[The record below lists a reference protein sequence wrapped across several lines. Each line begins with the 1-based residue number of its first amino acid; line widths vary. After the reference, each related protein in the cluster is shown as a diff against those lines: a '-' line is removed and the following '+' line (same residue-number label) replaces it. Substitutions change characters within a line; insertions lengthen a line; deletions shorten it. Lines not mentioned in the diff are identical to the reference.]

1 MGKSTVDAS
10 AGFGL
15 RDKLAYAAGDF
26 GCNMSFALKGYLT
39 IYWTQFMGIDN
50 YLMAS
55 LLLIVQIWDAIND
68 PIIGAMVDAD
78 THKYRRNKFLAYI
91 WFGAIGLTVAGALC
105 YLPVP
110 AGSRYGQE
118 YSVCGR
124 LYDLGC
130 FLHRCKCAVW
140 LDAVS
145 DLG

>member
-55 LLLIVQIWDAIND
+55 
-68 PIIGAMVDAD
+68 PSAD
-78 THKYRRNKFLAYI
+78 RA
-91 WFGAIGLTVAGALC
+91 
-105 YLPVP
+105 
-110 AGSRYGQE
+110 
-118 YSVCGR
+118 
-124 LYDLGC
+124 DLGRNQRSYYRSNG
-130 FLHRCKCAVW
+130 RCGYA
-140 LDAVS
+140 
-145 DLG
+145 